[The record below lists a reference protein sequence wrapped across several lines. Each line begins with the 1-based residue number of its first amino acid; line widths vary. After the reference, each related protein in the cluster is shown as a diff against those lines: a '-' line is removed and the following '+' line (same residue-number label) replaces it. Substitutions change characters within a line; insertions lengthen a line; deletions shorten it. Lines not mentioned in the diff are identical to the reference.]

1 VVAVSSAK
9 GGVGKSTVAGGLIA
23 FVVLICALF
32 LFFNMMMISIA
43 SQVSNVVS
51 DQS

>member
-23 FVVLICALF
+23 FDVLICALF
-32 LFFNMMMISIA
+32 LVFKMMMISIA